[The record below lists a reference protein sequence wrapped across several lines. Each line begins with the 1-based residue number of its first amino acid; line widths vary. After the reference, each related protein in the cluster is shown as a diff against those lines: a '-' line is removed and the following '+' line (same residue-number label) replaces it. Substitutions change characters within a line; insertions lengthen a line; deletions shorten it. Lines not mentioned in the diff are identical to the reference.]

1 MPLRPI
7 AAAAAVTLAAVTLAA
22 CSPTYNWRQLRL
34 DGTPLQALMPCKA
47 ESAARP
53 VPLGTPTAGAPAAGA
68 QPAVAAPA
76 ATAAATLTMHSCQA
90 GGLTFAVAWVALPDG
105 SDAAAALDQWRLGAL
120 TTIQGTPDAAPF
132 VPRIKG
138 APDAQGLRARG
149 RTPDGRDVVMQ
160 AVYARR
166 GGQLYQGAIY
176 GPAIPDEVST
186 TFFDGLSLP

>member
-1 MPLRPI
+1 MLPPPPARRRLFTAMPFRPI

-22 CSPTYNWRQLRL
+22 CSPTYNWRQLRVE
-34 DGTPLQALMPCKA
+34 GTPLQALMPCKA

-53 VPLGTPTAGAPAAGA
+53 VPLGLP
-68 QPAVAAPA
+68 
-76 ATAAATLTMHSCQA
+76 TAAATLTMHSCQA

-105 SDAAAALDQWRLGAL
+105 SDAAAALDQWRQGAL
-120 TTIQGTPDAAPF
+120 STIQGTPDAAPNTPSF
-132 VPRIKG
+132 APRIKG